1 MSTLNCLQ
9 AYDIRG
15 PMPGELNEG
24 IVWRIGRA
32 IAEYLKPEIMVI
44 GGDICLSAP
53 SLKAAELL
61 ASIRSR

>member
-15 PMPGELNEG
+15 PMPDELNEG
-24 IVWRIGRA
+24 TACRIGRVV
-32 IAEYLKPEIMVI
+32 AEYLKPVIMVI
-44 GGDICLSAP
+44 GGDVCLSAP